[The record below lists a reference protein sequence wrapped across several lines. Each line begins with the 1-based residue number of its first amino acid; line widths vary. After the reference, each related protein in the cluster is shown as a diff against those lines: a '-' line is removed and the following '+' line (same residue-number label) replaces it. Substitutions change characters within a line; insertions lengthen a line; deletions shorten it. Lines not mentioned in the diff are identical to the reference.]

1 MVKGFRGIVSMA
13 ALSTLALGTTPAGAA
28 TDIVWWH
35 AMEGSLGEKIDEI
48 AAGFNQ
54 SQSDYVVKPVY
65 KGTYSE
71 NLTSTIAAFRAG
83 NAPAITQVYE
93 VGTATMMNARGA
105 IYPVYELMA
114 DTDQPFDPD
123 AYLPAVTG
131 YYSTTDGDM
140 LSLPFNSSTP
150 VVYYNRDLFEQ
161 AGLDPDAP
169 PTTWKAVADAG
180 RQVVD
185 SGAASCGFTTTW
197 PSWIQLEN
205 FAARHD
211 IPFAS
216 EQNGFG
222 GPSARV
228 TVNDS
233 DAVVDHVQD
242 LIDWQ
247 QSGVFSYGGR
257 EDQASPRFFSG
268 NCAMLMASSA
278 SYASVRDNTES
289 FDFGVAPLPWDPE
302 VIDEPK
308 NSIIGGASLWVLQG
322 QSDEVYQGVARFFNY
337 LSSPEVQADWHQ
349 FTGYLPITDEAYAL
363 TREQG
368 FYDDN
373 PGTEIALQQMTEGE
387 PTDNSRGVRLG
398 NMPQIRDVIEEE
410 LERAFSGDKTARQ
423 ALDDAAA
430 RSNELLEQFERSV
443 R

>member
-1 MVKGFRGIVSMA
+1 MVKGYRGIAGVA
-13 ALSTLALGTTPAGAA
+13 ALSTLALGATSASAA

-35 AMEGSLGEKIDEI
+35 AMEGGLGDKVNEI
-48 AAGFNQ
+48 AEGFNQ

-71 NLTSTIAAFRAG
+71 NMTSTIAAFRAG

-114 DTDQPFDPD
+114 DTDQPFDP
-123 AYLPAVTG
+123 ASYLPAVTG
-131 YYSTTDGDM
+131 YYSTTDGEM

-150 VVYYNRDLFEQ
+150 VVYYNRDLFEK

-169 PTTWKAVADAG
+169 PTTWEEVAQAG
-180 RQVVD
+180 KRIVD

-222 GPSARV
+222 GPAARL
-228 TVNDS
+228 TFNDS
-233 DAVVDHVQD
+233 KAVVAHVQD

-247 QSGVFSYGGR
+247 KNGVFGYGGR

-268 NCAMLMASSA
+268 RCAMLMASSA
-278 SYASVRDNTES
+278 SYASVRDNTEN
-289 FDFGVAPLPWDPE
+289 FEFGVAPLPWDPE
-302 VIDEPK
+302 VIDQPK
-308 NSIIGGASLWVLQG
+308 NSIIGGASLWVLKG
-322 QSDEVYQGVARFFNY
+322 QDDDVYQGVARFFNY

-349 FTGYLPITDEAYAL
+349 FTGYLPITDKAYAL
-363 TREQG
+363 TREQH
-368 FYDDN
+368 FYEEN
-373 PGTEIALQQMTEGE
+373 PGTEIALKQMTEGE
-387 PTDNSRGVRLG
+387 PSDNSRGLRLG
-398 NMPQIRDVIEEE
+398 NMPQIREVIEEE
-410 LERAFSGDKTARQ
+410 LERAFSGDKSAQQ
-423 ALDDAAA
+423 ALDSAAK
-430 RSNELLEQFERSV
+430 RGNELLEQFERSV